1 MAGYEPPFH
10 MTNQIIDLL
19 MQISEQLGRIT
30 VLQPESITPHLRK
43 ENRIRTIHSSL
54 AIEHNTLTK
63 EQVTAIINGKRV
75 LGNPNEIKEVQNAY
89 QAYEL
94 MLNLDPYSV
103 DDLLNAHRLMM
114 QDLIKEN
121 GKFSCWEVN
130 FHGRFTKWFCRQHK
144 GCYNCYNE
152 SRGTQL
158 VIHSLSRE
166 NQ

>member
-75 LGNPNEIKEVQNAY
+75 LGNPN
-89 QAYEL
+89 
-94 MLNLDPYSV
+94 
-103 DDLLNAHRLMM
+103 
-114 QDLIKEN
+114 
-121 GKFSCWEVN
+121 
-130 FHGRFTKWFCRQHK
+130 
-144 GCYNCYNE
+144 
-152 SRGTQL
+152 
-158 VIHSLSRE
+158 
-166 NQ
+166 